1 MKILGWALAFLML
14 LSGWSAASP
23 SKIQILPFD
32 PKALPQEIRYKGEI
46 VAGARWL
53 DKEGENLLLL
63 CETGAFNSP
72 VPPNS
77 KENPY
82 KEWGQSAEIHGY
94 HYSKAKEEKWRLLWK
109 LNDSVKICP
118 ADVAAAFL
126 PNSLTITD
134 LDGNGIAESTFLY
147 KLGCRSDVSPDQL
160 KLIMHEGKAK
170 YALRGETMVPTTD
183 PEKKLGG
190 QKAIDPAFHRAPKA
204 FLDHALQ
211 QWNAFVE
218 EKFGE

>member
-1 MKILGWALAFLML
+1 MKILGLAIACWML
-14 LSGWSAASP
+14 LGGLSAASP
-23 SKIQILPFD
+23 GKIQIIAFNP
-32 PKALPQEIRYKGEI
+32 PALPKEIRFKGKV

-53 DKEGENLLLL
+53 DQDGENLLLL
-63 CETGAFNSP
+63 CETGAVRSLI
-72 VPPNS
+72 PPNS

-82 KEWGQSAEIHGY
+82 KEGGQAAALHAY
-94 HYSKAKEEKWRLLWK
+94 HYIRHYQHYTLLWK
-109 LNDSVKICP
+109 LSDYVKICP
-118 ADVAAAFL
+118 FDLEAAFL

-147 KLGCRSDVSPDQL
+147 KLGCRSDVSPVQL

-190 QKAIDPAFHRAPKA
+190 QKAIDPAFRRAPKA

>member
-1 MKILGWALAFLML
+1 MKTLGLVLAFWIFLA
-14 LSGWSAASP
+14 GWSAASP
-23 SKIQILPFD
+23 TKIQILGFD
-32 PKALPQEIRYKGEI
+32 PKALPQEIRYKGKV

-53 DKEGENLLLL
+53 DNNGENLLML
-63 CETGAFNSP
+63 CETGSFKSP

-82 KEWGQSAEIHGY
+82 QEWGRAAELQSY
-94 HYSKAKEEKWRLLWK
+94 HYLKAREQYTLLWK
-109 LNDSVKICP
+109 LFDLVKICP
-118 ADVAAAFL
+118 FDLDAAFL

-147 KLGCRSDVSPDQL
+147 KLGCRSDVSPVQL

-170 YALRGETMVPTTD
+170 YALRGETLVPTEAPD
-183 PEKKLGG
+183 IKLGG
-190 QKAIDPAFHRAPKA
+190 QKTIDPAFRRAPKV
-204 FLDHALQ
+204 FRDYALQ

>member
-1 MKILGWALAFLML
+1 MKILGPSLAFWML
-14 LSGWSAASP
+14 LSGWSVAAFGQ
-23 SKIQILPFD
+23 IQIITFD
-32 PKALPQEIRYKGEI
+32 PNVLPKEIRFKGAV

-53 DKEGENLLLL
+53 DKNGENLLLL
-63 CETGAFNSP
+63 CETGSFKSP

-82 KEWGQSAEIHGY
+82 QEWGRAADLHSY
-94 HYSKAKEEKWRLLWK
+94 HYVKDQGRYKLLWD
-109 LNDSVKICP
+109 LFDSVKIC
-118 ADVAAAFL
+118 ALDLDAAFL

-147 KLGCRSDVSPDQL
+147 KLGCRSDVSPVQL
-160 KLIMHEGKAK
+160 KLIMHEGKVK
-170 YALRGETMVPTTD
+170 YAIRGQTMVPTTA
-183 PEKKLGG
+183 PEEKIGG
-190 QKAIDPAFHRAPKA
+190 QKTIDPAFQRAPKA

-211 QWNAFVE
+211 QWHTFVV